1 MTMDTGHKF
10 GLWMMYSVIAMYTL
24 VMLRIL
30 IQILF
35 GAAIE
40 DHRRRQWRKQHGD
53 PAHTYRAMAGK
64 GGWANSW
71 LPQNTAAELS
81 PSKPEVTTGRSALSL
96 LVTPAA
102 AIVVF
107 LITVGMAPPVAA
119 QHRSAREAS
128 SSDLKKQLIDI
139 QAREIP
145 LRIRLEEIDQ
155 ALQPESIERDLA
167 GIGSVHPEQLRENR
181 RRLLTI
187 ERNGLQAQLDL
198 LEELRAR
205 VEAAMANDEDAT
217 KYLKDETPVLKRSP
231 PPQMAVTLRNFH
243 RAAVH
248 LQKLLGAFA
257 IAVVLAGAFMLLLF
271 IAIQKLAEF
280 GIGKRQVQRTLLKWA
295 IRFGYTG

>member
-1 MTMDTGHKF
+1 METGHKF
-10 GLWMMYSVIAMYTL
+10 GLLMMYSVMAMYML
-24 VMLRIL
+24 VLLRIL

-40 DHRRRQWRKQHGD
+40 DHRRRQWRKQHGG

-64 GGWANSW
+64 GHWANSW

-81 PSKPEVTTGRSALSL
+81 PSKPKVTAGRSALSL

-102 AIVVF
+102 AIILV
-107 LITVGMAPPVAA
+107 LITLGMASPVAA
-119 QHRSAREAS
+119 QQRSAREAS
-128 SSDLKKQLIDI
+128 SSELKKQLIDI
-139 QAREIP
+139 QAKEIQ
-145 LRIRLEEIDQ
+145 LRVRLEEIDQ

-181 RRLLTI
+181 RRLLAI

-205 VEAAMANDEDAT
+205 VEAAMGTDEAAT
-217 KYLKDETPVLKRSP
+217 KYLKDEAPVLIKPSP
-231 PPQMAVTLRNFH
+231 QLQMVVTLRNFR

-248 LQKLLGAFA
+248 LQKLLATFV
-257 IAVVLAGAFMLLLF
+257 IAVALAGGVVLLLF
-271 IAIQKLAEF
+271 IAIRKLAQF
-280 GIGKRQVQRTLLKWA
+280 GIERRRVQRTLRKWA
-295 IRFGYTG
+295 MRFGYTG